1 MRTVD
6 SDRRYIGRLRGTCK
20 RTAQNFFIKFNKN
33 HQSQQKF
40 NPIASIFIQI
50 TVNIILEKPR
60 KPVNLKWTIL
70 NFVKFLD
77 L

>member
-1 MRTVD
+1 
-6 SDRRYIGRLRGTCK
+6 
-20 RTAQNFFIKFNKN
+20 AQNFFIKFNKN
-33 HQSQQKF
+33 DQSQLKF

-50 TVNIILEKPR
+50 TINIILENPGS
-60 KPVNLKWTIL
+60 LTWIIL

>member
-1 MRTVD
+1 MLRSLLSQLIDKRGCGTID

-33 HQSQQKF
+33 DQSQLKF

-50 TVNIILEKPR
+50 TINIILENPR
-60 KPVNLKWTIL
+60 
-70 NFVKFLD
+70 D
-77 L
+77 R